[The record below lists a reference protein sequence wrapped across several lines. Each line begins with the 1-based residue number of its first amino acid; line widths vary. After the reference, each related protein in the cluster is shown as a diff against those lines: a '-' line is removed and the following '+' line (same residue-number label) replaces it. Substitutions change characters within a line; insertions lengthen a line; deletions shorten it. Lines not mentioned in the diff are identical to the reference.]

1 MASIKYEILTH
12 FPPLPTPPNRPS
24 KNTWEQYKTDA
35 IRMGQWAKKKYGYRT
50 FAQLT
55 EHITEILTEYS
66 IHLQKEGKTPATI
79 HTYLAGCCFA
89 WGVPLETV
97 PKPTRH
103 CYAATRSRGT
113 KAMDS
118 RSDAN
123 RESSPRLYDFA
134 KVVGIRRHEY
144 LALRGNNFKTDESGY
159 PCVEITKGKGGKYQL
174 QRLLPDEVK
183 QVEAYFD
190 GSDRYVFSKAEM
202 TNKLD
207 LHRIRAEV
215 AQRAYRY
222 YTARLAFEP
231 GYREQLEQ
239 EIQTRWERYRGTPP
253 KGSKKKHDW
262 IWDVSRV
269 RGEYRIRGKNRKQAI
284 ANGLPVVYDRLAIM
298 AVSVFHLSH
307 WRCDVTVDNYLLAT

>member
-1 MASIKYEILTH
+1 M
-12 FPPLPTPPNRPS
+12 
-24 KNTWEQYKTDA
+24 
-35 IRMGQWAKKKYGYRT
+35 
-50 FAQLT
+50 
-55 EHITEILTEYS
+55 EHIT
-66 IHLQKEGKTPATI
+66 
-79 HTYLAGCCFA
+79 
-89 WGVPLETV
+89 
-97 PKPTRH
+97 KPTRH